1 MALCKTLMFLQ
12 GVLLSDSSHAFCQQ
26 LSLYKKNRPKAICN
40 ATAPKTLPQ
49 HIPRKLQPVFGGIVS
64 RRYFLCLSTSR
75 ANCNCLH
82 YINFILDL
90 NLPQH
95 IPRKLQLIG
104 WICGWIFFHFASA
117 HPAQIATLQSSRSN
131 TRITLCL
138 STSRAN
144 CNLYYDG

>member
-49 HIPRKLQPVFGGIVS
+49 HIPRKLQLKTLLAEVV
-64 RRYFLCLSTSR
+64 RYTPLPQHIPRKLQHLTPEEFYAQYEDLCLSTSR
-75 ANCNCLH
+75 ANCNYVCS
-82 YINFILDL
+82 
-90 NLPQH
+90 
-95 IPRKLQLIG
+95 
-104 WICGWIFFHFASA
+104 FHR
-117 HPAQIATLQSSRSN
+117 LLLC
-131 TRITLCL
+131 LCL

-144 CNLYYDG
+144 CNGEKHKCFFI